1 MKIAVIGTG
10 GLVGSTVMR
19 RWNEFPCPETEPF
32 PPCPDELIGFDL
44 PEFDAA
50 SRISTD
56 GLIGIKP
63 DVILNLASINLP
75 DWLETHPNTAR
86 TIHVQG
92 AANLR
97 HAASKTGD
105 LLVQLG
111 CGEIF
116 YREED
121 APPHAE
127 DDVPDPQSV
136 YALTKLDAERAVSEY
151 RRHLIV
157 RTSALFGT
165 PGPQGTG
172 NLVDTVLKAVRRTRE
187 IKVLNDTRVSLTDD
201 DDLVGALRYLV
212 HADVTG
218 LYHVAPP
225 DSVTPAEAAAFLLDA
240 CGLRHHR
247 IVGIASAEYGGKASR
262 SRSTALDAARYHA
275 LPGAHPILGWRE
287 ALRRFLERRAQK
299 AAPLLPKGKNK
310 I

>member
-1 MKIAVIGTG
+1 MRIAVIGTG
-10 GLVGSTVMR
+10 GLVGSAVMR
-19 RWNEFPCPETEPF
+19 RWNAIPLPETGSSSVR
-32 PPCPDELIGFDL
+32 PDELVGFDL

-56 GLIGIKP
+56 GLIDIRP

-97 HAASKTGD
+97 HAASKSGA

-116 YREED
+116 YHEED
-121 APPHAE
+121 APPHTE

-136 YALTKLDAERAVSEY
+136 YAVTKLDAERAASEY
-151 RRHLIV
+151 ERHLIV

-165 PGPQGTG
+165 PGAQGSG
-172 NLVDTVLKAVRRTRE
+172 NLVDTVLKAVWRTRKIE
-187 IKVLNDTRVSLTDD
+187 VLNDIRVSLTDA

-225 DSVTPAEAAAFLLDA
+225 DSVTPAEAATFLLEA
-240 CGLRHHR
+240 CGLRNHR
-247 IVGIASAEYGGKASR
+247 IVGITSAEYGGKAPR
-262 SRSTALDAARYHA
+262 SRSTALDAARYRA
-275 LPGAHPILGWRE
+275 LPGAPPISGWRE
-287 ALRRFLERRAQK
+287 ALRRFLDRRASK
-299 AAPLLPKGKNK
+299 NAPLLPKGENK

>member
-10 GLVGSTVMR
+10 GLVGSAMMR
-19 RWNEFPCPETEPF
+19 CWNALPLPETPSS
-32 PPCPDELIGFDL
+32 PRCPDELIGFDL

-56 GLIGIKP
+56 GLIGIQP
-63 DVILNLASINLP
+63 DVIINLASINLP
-75 DWLETHPNTAR
+75 DWLEAHPNTAR

-97 HAASKTGD
+97 HAALKTGA

-116 YREED
+116 YHEED

-127 DDVPDPQSV
+127 GDIPNPESV
-136 YALTKLDAERAVSEY
+136 YAVTKLDAERAVSEY
-151 RRHLIV
+151 ERHLIV

-165 PGPQGTG
+165 PGTQGSG

-187 IKVLNDTRVSLTDD
+187 IKVLNDTRVSLTDAG
-201 DDLVGALRYLV
+201 DLVGALRYLV
-212 HADVTG
+212 HAGVTG

-225 DSVTPAEAAAFLLDA
+225 DSVTPAEAADFLLGV
-240 CGLRHHR
+240 CGLRNHR
-247 IVGIASAEYGGKASR
+247 IVGITTAEYGGKAPR
-262 SRSTALDAARYHA
+262 SRSTALDAARYRL
-275 LPGAHPILGWRE
+275 LPGAHPIPVWRE
-287 ALRRFLERRAQK
+287 ALRRFLDRRTPK
-299 AAPLLPKGKNK
+299 SAPPLAKPVK
-310 I
+310 